1 MKKNYLARTVT
12 EILIRLLFF
21 ILMPAAFS
29 SGFLGI
35 KLLFTSIGKG
45 ETLNIGSLWILIGLS
60 VFTIVFGR
68 FFCGFVCA
76 FGTLGDAV
84 YAASGFVQR
93 KILKRKKQLSI
104 PEKPTVVLQKIKYLI
119 LFVIAVLCVFDIYK
133 SLSGYSP
140 WDVFS
145 RLMVFRLPGDAYWA
159 GSIILLLILI
169 GMVFKKRFFC
179 QFLCPMGALF
189 SLLPVLPVSKIQR
202 NERNCIKGCNA
213 CRKNCPVH
221 IKAGENILRDGECI
235 ACEKCIGVCP
245 KKKTDTA
252 RKKADEKRAF
262 PACYQGRPVFCHGDL
277 FGIVPLLLTINL

>member
-1 MKKNYLARTVT
+1 MKKNHTTKTVT

-29 SGFLGI
+29 SGFLGV
-35 KLLFTSIGKG
+35 KLLFTAIGKG
-45 ETLNIGSLWILIGLS
+45 EPFNIGSLWILIGLS

-84 YAASGFVQR
+84 YAVSGFVQR
-93 KILKRKKQLSI
+93 KIFKRKRQLSI
-104 PEKPTVVLQKIKYLI
+104 PEKPTVVLQKMKYLI

-159 GSIILLLILI
+159 GSILLLVIVI
-169 GMVFKKRFFC
+169 GMAFKKRFFC

-202 NERNCIKGCNA
+202 NERNCIKGCHA

-235 ACEKCIGVCP
+235 ACEKCMGVCP
-245 KKKTDTA
+245 KKNLTKPE
-252 RKKADEKRAF
+252 KKLIKNE
-262 PACYQGRPVFCHGDL
+262 L
-277 FGIVPLLLTINL
+277 FLLVIKAVLFFVMGICLGLCRFF